1 MNVPFLDFARL
12 AARDREE
19 MRTAFA
25 RVHDSGWYVLGPEV
39 EAFESAFAVFAGAP
53 HAVGCASGTDAITLA
68 LRALGIGPGDD
79 VLTVSMTCAPT
90 ATGIVNA
97 GARPV
102 FVDVDPASLTMD
114 PDRLADAL
122 TPRTKAVV
130 PVHLYG
136 RPAPMEA
143 IAAFARSHAL
153 ALVEDCAQAH
163 GARLAGRSVGMFGD
177 AGAWS
182 FYPTKNLGALGDA
195 GLVTARDAAVA
206 GRLRRLRMYG
216 YETRNDAAESG
227 FNSRLDELQA
237 ALLRSRL
244 SRLLERN
251 ARRAA
256 LAARYDA
263 ALTGLPGLAIPPPPL
278 PGSEPCHHL
287 YVVRTASREAL
298 REKLRAREIGTD
310 VHYPVAVHQ
319 QAAFANFTR
328 GPLPVTESAV
338 AEVLSLPL
346 HPELSDEEV
355 EGVAAAVREETLSS
369 RASRTSRRSARRPSR
384 SR

>member
-1 MNVPFLDFARL
+1 MHA
-12 AARDREE
+12 
-19 MRTAFA
+19 TFA

-39 EAFESAFAVFAGAP
+39 EAFEAAFAVFVGAP

-79 VLTVSMTCAPT
+79 VLTVSMTCTPT
-90 ATGIVNA
+90 ATGILNA

-114 PDRLADAL
+114 PARLDAAL
-122 TPRTKAVV
+122 TPRTKAVL

-153 ALVEDCAQAH
+153 AVVEDCAQAH
-163 GARLAGRSVGMFGD
+163 GARLAGRSVGTFGD
-177 AGAWS
+177 AAAWS

-206 GRLRRLRMYG
+206 TRLRRLRMYG
-216 YETRNDAAESG
+216 YETRNDAAEPG

-251 ARRAA
+251 ARRTA

-263 ALTGLPGLAIPPPPL
+263 ALAGIPGLAIPPPPL
-278 PGSEPCHHL
+278 PGAEPCHHL
-287 YVVRTASREAL
+287 YVVRTSSRESL
-298 REKLRAREIGTD
+298 RERLLVRGIGTD
-310 VHYPVAVHQ
+310 VHYPAAVHQ
-319 QAAFANFTR
+319 QAAFALFPR
-328 GPLPVTESAV
+328 GALPVTESAV

-346 HPELSDEEV
+346 HPDLSDDESEE
-355 EGVAAAVREETLSS
+355 VAAAVREEALSS
-369 RASRTSRRSARRPSR
+369 RASRSSRRSARRSSR

>member
-1 MNVPFLDFARL
+1 VRVPFLDLARL
-12 AARDREE
+12 AARERDE
-19 MRTAFA
+19 MRAAFA

-39 EAFESAFAVFAGAP
+39 EAFEAAFAAFVGAP
-53 HAVGCASGTDAITLA
+53 FAVGCASGTDAITLA
-68 LRALGIGPGDD
+68 LRSLGVGAGDE

-114 PDRLADAL
+114 PDRLAAAV

-136 RPAPMEA
+136 RPAAMEPIAA
-143 IAAFARSHAL
+143 IARSRGL
-153 ALVEDCAQAH
+153 LVVEDCAQAH
-163 GARLAGRSVGMFGD
+163 GARLAGRSVGSFGD
-177 AGAWS
+177 AAAWS

-195 GLVTARDAAVA
+195 GLVTAQDPAVA
-206 GRLRRLRMYG
+206 ERLKRLRMYG
-216 YETRNDAAESG
+216 YETRNDAAEAG

-244 SRLLERN
+244 SRLREGN
-251 ARRAA
+251 ARRAI

-263 ALTGLPGLAIPPPPL
+263 ALAGLPGLSLPPRPAP
-278 PGSEPCHHL
+278 SAEPCHHL
-287 YVVRTASREAL
+287 YVIRTARREAL
-298 REKLRAREIGTD
+298 RERLRARGIGTD
-310 VHYPVAVHQ
+310 VHYPSAVHQ
-319 QAAFANFTR
+319 QPAFAAFPR
-328 GPLPVTESAV
+328 GELPATERAV

-346 HPELSDEEV
+346 HPELSDAEAAS
-355 EGVAAAVREETLSS
+355 VAAALREEALSS
-369 RASRTSRRSARRPSR
+369 RD
-384 SR
+384 